1 MSNQWENY
9 DDFKEG
15 TPNKTDTRTE
25 YELFRDI
32 ARSGRYITPKK
43 NQEAEFGK
51 DYDVPS
57 STRKKKPKKPVQK
70 SAAKPVRTPEQKAMI
85 NREKKE
91 REQKIIQKGEGN
103 GIEHFLAGGNRKTRR
118 NKKAGKT
125 RRRR

>member
-1 MSNQWENY
+1 MSDKGWGN
-9 DDFKEG
+9 FLAK

-51 DYDVPS
+51 DYHVPS
-57 STRKKKPKKPVQK
+57 STRKKNPKKPAQK
-70 SAAKPVRTPEQKAMI
+70 PEQTPEQTPEQKAKI
-85 NREKKE
+85 KREKKE
-91 REQKIIQKGEGN
+91 REQKIIQKGEGK
-103 GIEHFLAGGNRKTRR
+103 GIEHFLAGGKRKTRR